1 MANDIYGTLSPTDLT
16 GFAQSVQA
24 SDPYG
29 IAGQALGAFQPD
41 MSTWSA
47 GTQGATAFGKAFLS
61 SILGNYARQ
70 NTANQLSSVVQS
82 LPSLTSNP
90 YGTAV
95 PEGVDSSAY
104 NILRG
109 TSALNQAQMQAASAS
124 KKSDTRMDLL
134 KTIFGEGVK
143 TGSMSPQA
151 ALEGIETGKL
161 PFGQEV
167 DASKNPN
174 SNQYKF
180 NKDIA
185 DIERKYTETLLTG
198 TAAKE
203 AMNINRAST
212 NILEAI
218 KKDNPLAAAT
228 AIFEFAKLQD
238 PAGTVREADEMRV
251 SDPGGPLGQLA
262 RTFNEIQSKGKLTAE
277 AKRSMR
283 ELVPL
288 LQKNTFDQYD
298 QIKGGFL
305 DAATQYG
312 ADPSRIQYVKPTDL
326 SSYLQEPVTDTTT
339 NPAAAELA
347 RRGLNPDGTPMTSS
361 SPKKSIS
368 IFGNNYGG

>member
-1 MANDIYGTLSPTDLT
+1 MANDIYGTLTPTDLT

-143 TGSMSPQA
+143 TGAMSPQA

-174 SNQYKF
+174 SPQYKMQKDLDDKTINLRKEF
-180 NKDIA
+180 NALDPVKNFAKASQAANALAGALKDNSKVSDQELVRYSILM
-185 DIERKYTETLLTG
+185 IEPGMAVREGEQGAVANSQSIPEAFRGQMLGALSGNTVLGPDVREGIKNLASRAYNSHKGLYEQANELYS
-198 TAAKE
+198 KE
-203 AMNINRAST
+203 AT
-212 NILEAI
+212 
-218 KKDNPLAAAT
+218 
-228 AIFEFAKLQD
+228 LQ
-238 PAGTVREADEMRV
+238 G
-251 SDPGGPLGQLA
+251 
-262 RTFNEIQSKGKLTAE
+262 I
-277 AKRSMR
+277 
-283 ELVPL
+283 
-288 LQKNTFDQYD
+288 
-298 QIKGGFL
+298 
-305 DAATQYG
+305 
-312 ADPSRIQYVKPTDL
+312 DPSRI
-326 SSYLQEPVTDTTT
+326 SYIG
-339 NPAAAELA
+339 AA
-347 RRGLNPDGTPMTSS
+347 PDAS
-361 SPKKSIS
+361 S
-368 IFGNNYGG
+368 IFSAPKVQVPIETKAQIQSEYLALKSRIGADAAKAQIAAKYPELR